1 MTEQEK
7 ITLKKE
13 YGEFICTLSQKKIAI
28 YGTGDYSEYIL
39 NNFNKYIVGV
49 VDDLYKDGLFH
60 GYPVYRTDEVADKAD
75 IIVIMANIKRLPII
89 YSRLYSIAQN
99 IEIRLYNGLT
109 VNEETVYEII
119 GKNEYWT
126 KSYNELKKKIDCH
139 DVISF
144 DIYDTLVTRTV
155 MKPDD
160 ILKILARKNDGIDE
174 DIIALRKMAQRNADS
189 KHISANFDEI
199 YDEYGKISKLSV
211 NEIERIKTDELYIE
225 TDRTV
230 TRKKMVEALNY
241 AKDKG
246 KKVLLIS
253 DMYFGKKYMKKILES
268 MAIHGY
274 DGLYVSCDERAWKWP
289 DGDLYK
295 RVAVKENISGCK
307 WLHVGNDSGA
317 DGLAAQMKGI
327 DSYIVWSTGDML
339 VNSEYVKLLEEYGT
353 PEKKDKL
360 GKLMAEL
367 FNDPF
372 ALNER
377 KGRIYG

>member
-1 MTEQEK
+1 
-7 ITLKKE
+7 
-13 YGEFICTLSQKKIAI
+13 
-28 YGTGDYSEYIL
+28 
-39 NNFNKYIVGV
+39 
-49 VDDLYKDGLFH
+49 
-60 GYPVYRTDEVADKAD
+60 
-75 IIVIMANIKRLPII
+75 
-89 YSRLYSIAQN
+89 
-99 IEIRLYNGLT
+99 
-109 VNEETVYEII
+109 
-119 GKNEYWT
+119 
-126 KSYNELKKKIDCH
+126 
-139 DVISF
+139 
-144 DIYDTLVTRTV
+144 
-155 MKPDD
+155 
-160 ILKILARKNDGIDE
+160 
-174 DIIALRKMAQRNADS
+174 
-189 KHISANFDEI
+189 
-199 YDEYGKISKLSV
+199 
-211 NEIERIKTDELYIE
+211 
-225 TDRTV
+225 
-230 TRKKMVEALNY
+230 MVEALNY

-289 DGDLYK
+289 NGDLYK

-317 DGLAAQMKGI
+317 DGLAAQKNGI
-327 DSYIVWSTGDML
+327 DSYIVWSTEDML

>member
-13 YGEFICTLSQKKIAI
+13 YGEFVGNLSQKKIAI
-28 YGTGDYSEYIL
+28 YGTGDYSDYIL
-39 NNFNKYIVGV
+39 KNFNKYIVGV
-49 VDDLYKDGLFH
+49 VDDLYKDSSFH
-60 GYPVYRTDEVADKAD
+60 GYPVYRIGEVANKAD
-75 IIVIMANIKRLPII
+75 IIVIMANKKRLPII
-89 YSRLYSIAQN
+89 YSRLYSIAKD
-99 IEIRLYNGLT
+99 IEIRLYNGLV
-109 VNEETVYEII
+109 VNEKTIFEII
-119 GKNEYWT
+119 GENEYWT
-126 KSYNELKKKIDCH
+126 KSYNELKKKIDGH
-139 DVISF
+139 HVISF
-144 DIYDTLVTRTV
+144 DIYDTLITRTV

-174 DIIALRKMAQRNADS
+174 DIITLRKMAQRNANS

-199 YDEYGKISKLSV
+199 YDEYRKLSKLTT
-211 NEIERIKTDELYIE
+211 NEIERLKTDELYIE

-230 TRKKMVEALNY
+230 IRKIMVEALKY

-253 DMYFGKKYMKKILES
+253 DMYFGKKYMSKILES
-268 MAIHGY
+268 KAIHGY
-274 DGLYVSCDERAWKWP
+274 DGLYVSCDEKAWKWP

-295 RVAVKENISGCK
+295 RVAMKENISDCK
-307 WLHVGNDSGA
+307 WMHVGNDSGA
-317 DGLAAQMKGI
+317 DGLAAQKNGI
-327 DSYIVWSTGDML
+327 DSYIVWSTEDML
-339 VNSEYVKLLEEYGT
+339 VNSEYVKLLGEYRT

-377 KGRIYG
+377 KGKIYG